1 MVMEEE
7 VKGLLKDIRKLE
19 DRRES
24 VLYKKDTT
32 STESLKVMY
41 QKEADKI
48 LEVIQRKTEILRII
62 SKDWA

>member
-32 STESLKVMY
+32 WNESLKVMY
-41 QKEADKI
+41 QKEADEL
-48 LEVIQRKTEILRII
+48 LETIQRKTEILRII
-62 SKDWA
+62 SKD

>member
-62 SKDWA
+62 SKD

>member
-24 VLYKKDTT
+24 VLYKKYTT
-32 STESLKVMY
+32 WNESLKVMY
-41 QKEADKI
+41 QKEADEL
-48 LEVIQRKTEILRII
+48 LETIQRKTEILRII
-62 SKDWA
+62 SKD